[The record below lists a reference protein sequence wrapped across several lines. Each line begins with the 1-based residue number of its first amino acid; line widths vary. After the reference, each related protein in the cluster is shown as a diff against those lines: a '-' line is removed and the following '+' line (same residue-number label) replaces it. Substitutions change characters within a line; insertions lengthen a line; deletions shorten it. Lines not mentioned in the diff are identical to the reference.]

1 MGVNPSSY
9 ALLRERA
16 KRIFERV
23 RTRCHSELVSESP
36 ANLVGQQDFEHR
48 KTILSAFIERFRM
61 TKTSHSSFAK
71 AIAFTLAETL
81 VVMGIIG
88 VVAALTIPNLNQSTG
103 DREKVAKVKK
113 VYANLTDAYGR
124 ATAVYGPIDTWFV
137 NDTDEKAYTKRFADR
152 MTEFMKISKNCE
164 FGDGCFASSPLLDT
178 SGNLYDQYDN
188 NYLSTLKIGNY
199 YMVITADGTS
209 LAFSSPTISLGVI
222 RIDIDGPNKGKNQL
236 GNDIFDVVIDNN
248 NNYTLTTN
256 LAPTE
261 GDLGSS
267 ADTYATAWVIQNG
280 NLDYLKCRD
289 ELNWDTKTSC
299 K

>member
-1 MGVNPSSY
+1 
-9 ALLRERA
+9 
-16 KRIFERV
+16 
-23 RTRCHSELVSESP
+23 
-36 ANLVGQQDFEHR
+36 
-48 KTILSAFIERFRM
+48 
-61 TKTSHSSFAK
+61 
-71 AIAFTLAETL
+71 
-81 VVMGIIG
+81 MGIIG

-209 LAFSSPTISLGVI
+209 LAFSPPTISLGVI
-222 RIDIDGPNKGKNQL
+222 RIDIDGPNKGKNQA
-236 GNDIFDVVIDNN
+236 GNDIFDVFVIDGQ
-248 NNYTLTTN
+248 LKSFGPEDDGN
-256 LAPTE
+256 LE
-261 GDLGSS
+261 LGSS
-267 ADTYATAWVIQNG
+267 SNFTYWVLKNG
-280 NLDYLKCRD
+280 NLDYLKCGID
-289 ELNWDTKTSC
+289 LDWDTKTSC